1 MKKEEYFYLDESP
14 SQPGRYLI
22 RIDFDK
28 LPPMTT
34 VGSYQVLFAR
44 IMNLSFAQYLRLCRD
59 EFEGEIVG
67 KDSLYPT
74 VYFKRT
80 PKTVSF
86 IRLLNGRMNLIM
98 WEREHPDWKEHEKLL
113 AQHKRNKEKK

>member
-1 MKKEEYFYLDESP
+1 MTKEEFFYLDESP
-14 SQPGRYLI
+14 LRPGRYLI
-22 RIDFDK
+22 RINFNK

-34 VGSYQVLFAR
+34 LGSYQVLLAR

-59 EFEGEIVG
+59 EFDGEIVG
-67 KDSLYPT
+67 KDSLYPA

-86 IRLLNGRMNLIM
+86 VRLLNGRMNVIM
-98 WEREHPDWKEHEKLL
+98 WERNHPDWEEHQRLLVEHKEE
-113 AQHKRNKEKK
+113 N